1 MTLIMYDSVDV
12 TLLPADAPA
21 YAGYV
26 NGSWPTYDKLKA
38 RFPKAKLLSVA
49 VQADANAECL
59 DVETGD
65 ATVGQAPDW
74 HARQVHRGLKRPA
87 IYTEASNLKLL
98 ERVMSASGIARGQ
111 YRIWS
116 AHYTEA
122 HFCGPRTCGYGDSD
136 ADGTQWTKTAL
147 AKNLDQ
153 SILNDDFFGV
163 ATDPPVEVKPGF
175 WRHVADGTESLTTF
189 ARRRKTRARILAH
202 HTLAPASPINAE
214 NRAKFVKYRKSTKST
229 GGIMPKGLVFYS
241 FHK

>member
-1 MTLIMYDSVDV
+1 MTLMMYDSVDV

-26 NGSWPTYDKLKA
+26 NGSWPTFDKLKA
-38 RFPKAKLLSVA
+38 RFPKARLLSVA
-49 VQADANAECL
+49 VQADRDAECL

-65 ATVGQAPDW
+65 ATVGQAPNW
-74 HARQVHRGLKRPA
+74 HARQVHRGLRRPA
-87 IYTEASNLKLL
+87 IYTQASNLKLL
-98 ERVMSASGIARGQ
+98 ERTMAAFGITRGQ

-122 HFCGPRTCGYGDSD
+122 HFCGPHTCGYGDSD

-147 AKNLDQ
+147 SKNLDQ
-153 SILNDDFFGV
+153 SILNDDFFGLGN
-163 ATDPPVEVKPGF
+163 DPVEVKPGF
-175 WRHVADGTESLTTF
+175 WRHVADGSESLYMF
-189 ARRRKTRARILAH
+189 ALKRKTHARVLAR
-202 HTLAPASPINAE
+202 HTLSPESPINAQ
-214 NRAKFVKYRKSTKST
+214 NRARFVAYRKSRKST